1 MNDTARL
8 ARLPLPLPDELSRP
22 RLLERLNG
30 RWHAPVTVIEA
41 GAGFGKSTLLAQAV
55 RANAL
60 EPRGIDV
67 WHACTPGDIDGE
79 VLGQAVLEALGVA
92 GRYHDPAIQI
102 ADALAAYSPID
113 VCVLLDD
120 AHEVRPGSSG
130 GELLDRLVRRL
141 PDNAH
146 LVLAA
151 RHAPS
156 VRLSRLRAAD
166 RLVEITQ
173 DDLLFTRSETATIA
187 NRLGRV
193 PDEAISLGGWP
204 ALVRLALAVRPEV
217 AIDFAQEEVLCNLSR
232 DQRCALFALSNL
244 GYADRE
250 RVGRVVGAT
259 VDLAHLA
266 AVVPLVSRTE
276 EGLFRAHDLWTEAL
290 LRVLTPEEIGRLRTR
305 VLDELVASGDLPRAG
320 ALAMTHEDVDA
331 LAQIAVE
338 VVRRTIA
345 ALPIDMVRPWCSM
358 LQRNRPAAARRDCS
372 APRSVRR
379 STSPIRALTSTS
391 TPRPRTS
398 ATAVTPTV
406 RSSRW
411 LSARSG
417 RTCAVMLR
425 DSSNS
430 PVELTPSPAPT
441 TTPRSM
447 WRYEPSLPSA
457 RR

>member
-55 RANAL
+55 RANTL

-67 WHACTPGDIDGE
+67 WHACTPGDVDGE

-156 VRLSRLRAAD
+156 VRLSRLPRRGPAGGD
-166 RLVEITQ
+166 HP
-173 DDLLFTRSETATIA
+173 
-187 NRLGRV
+187 GR
-193 PDEAISLGGWP
+193 P
-204 ALVRLALAVRPEV
+204 AVH
-217 AIDFAQEEVLCNLSR
+217 
-232 DQRCALFALSNL
+232 
-244 GYADRE
+244 
-250 RVGRVVGAT
+250 
-259 VDLAHLA
+259 AH
-266 AVVPLVSRTE
+266 
-276 EGLFRAHDLWTEAL
+276 
-290 LRVLTPEEIGRLRTR
+290 
-305 VLDELVASGDLPRAG
+305 RAG
-320 ALAMTHEDVDA
+320 HHG
-331 LAQIAVE
+331 Q
-338 VVRRTIA
+338 
-345 ALPIDMVRPWCSM
+345 
-358 LQRNRPAAARRDCS
+358 PA
-372 APRSVRR
+372 
-379 STSPIRALTSTS
+379 
-391 TPRPRTS
+391 RPRTGRGHLVGRLARPRASGARRAAGSRHRLRPGRGALQPQPRPTLRPVCAVEPRLCRPPS
-398 ATAVTPTV
+398 AWVEWSVQPSISPTSPPWYRSSLGPRRACFAPMTCGPR
-406 RSSRW
+406 RSSRPDPGGDR
-411 LSARSG
+411 A
-417 RTCAVMLR
+417 
-425 DSSNS
+425 
-430 PVELTPSPAPT
+430 PSDAGS
-441 TTPRSM
+441 R
-447 WRYEPSLPSA
+447 
-457 RR
+457 